1 MAEEI
6 RIMDFF
12 IGTLLVLGSGL
23 FAYMSG
29 HMVEEQKRGKRIPF
43 FWENDFKPYDKA
55 GSYGI
60 QDGFSVHIEKIR
72 GCYYNV
78 MGFPISKFYNL
89 YNFILKRNHR

>member
-1 MAEEI
+1 
-6 RIMDFF
+6 MDFF

-60 QDGFSVHIEKIR
+60 QEWIGFIGVKEIS
-72 GCYYNV
+72 GCYHNV
-78 MGFPISKFYNL
+78 VGLPVSRL
-89 YNFILKRNHR
+89 YQELILF